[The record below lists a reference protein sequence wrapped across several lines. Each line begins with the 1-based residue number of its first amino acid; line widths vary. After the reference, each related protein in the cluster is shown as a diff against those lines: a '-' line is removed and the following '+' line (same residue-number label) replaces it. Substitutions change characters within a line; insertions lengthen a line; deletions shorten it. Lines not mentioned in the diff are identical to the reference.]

1 MQGFHG
7 LLEFGHGV
15 ARIEPA
21 QIASLGGRTVGRE
34 FPGQFGKVGLAG
46 LNVTAEQRQTPLGL
60 GSCLG
65 AVGRQQ
71 DVTGVSELHGRGAPI
86 TLVLKLQD
94 VKARRTAHRRADL
107 AGLELAHGV
116 GEQARQ
122 VVGLA
127 PAHVPARGGIA
138 GFGILLRQRAEVG
151 PLACLGHQLVGPG
164 LLAGDFLLV
173 GAFGQLQQD
182 LADVVFRLADL
193 AALGQL
199 GIDLAL
205 GDADVAG
212 GLALAQACRDDLGHQ
227 LTAEGVQR
235 DALTFQAFGELLR
248 GQAVV
253 LGHVGHGTIDLGIAG
268 LEAVVGGVLLLCQ
281 LQDHLLQDLLAQLVR
296 RRHAS
301 PRGLGRTP
309 LDQMDLGL
317 QLAFGDDALIDD
329 SHDAVKR
336 LGPRLVGIQR

>member
-1 MQGFHG
+1 M
-7 LLEFGHGV
+7 
-15 ARIEPA
+15 
-21 QIASLGGRTVGRE
+21 
-34 FPGQFGKVGLAG
+34 
-46 LNVTAEQRQTPLGL
+46 
-60 GSCLG
+60 
-65 AVGRQQ
+65 
-71 DVTGVSELHGRGAPI
+71 
-86 TLVLKLQD
+86 
-94 VKARRTAHRRADL
+94 KACRAAHRRTDL

-138 GFGILLRQRAEVG
+138 GFGIFLCQRAEVG

-164 LLAGDFLLV
+164 LLACDFLLV
-173 GAFGQLQQD
+173 GTFGQLQQN
-182 LADVVFRLADL
+182 LTDVVFGLADL

-199 GIDLAL
+199 GVDLTL

-235 DALTFQAFGELLR
+235 DALILQTFGELLR

-253 LGHVGHGTIDLGIAG
+253 LGHVGHSTVDLGIAG
-268 LEAVVGGVLLLCQ
+268 LEAIVGGVLLLRQ
-281 LQDHLLQDLLAQLVR
+281 LQDHLLQHLLAQLVG
-296 RRHAS
+296 RRHPGA
-301 PRGLGRTP
+301 RGLGRTP

-329 SHDAVKR
+329 GHDAVKR
-336 LGPRLVGIQR
+336 FGTRLVGIQW